1 MDVGVSAQRLL
12 AGAFRL
18 TLAKSM
24 AGFTEQRMEIDANS
38 TETIQ
43 HMKECLSPGEQAF
56 LCSPSLA
63 VPQTLH
69 ISHQDC
75 SFRCEQGTQC

>member
-1 MDVGVSAQRLL
+1 MAVGVSAQRLL

-38 TETIQ
+38 TETILPSSAQ
-43 HMKECLSPGEQAF
+43 PDSPADQDHAIVT
-56 LCSPSLA
+56 SLK
-63 VPQTLH
+63 
-69 ISHQDC
+69 QDVKRRRNKVIM
-75 SFRCEQGTQC
+75 SLNSVV